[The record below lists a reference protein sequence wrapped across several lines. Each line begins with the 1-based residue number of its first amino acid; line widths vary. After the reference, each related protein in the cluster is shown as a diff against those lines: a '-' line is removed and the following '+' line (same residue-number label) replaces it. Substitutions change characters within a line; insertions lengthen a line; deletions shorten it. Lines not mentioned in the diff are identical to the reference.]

1 VAGKDATV
9 KQGTQWI
16 DQLSSMGKE
25 LLEKWPSCDKALNT
39 EAVESI
45 NELWEKFNK
54 DLIEFEKVTKI

>member
-9 KQGTQWI
+9 KQGAQWI

-25 LLEKWPSCDKALNT
+25 LLEKWPSGDKALNT
-39 EAVESI
+39 EALESI

-54 DLIEFEKVTKI
+54 DLMEFEKVMKI